1 MVVGSVVVVPAV
13 VVVVLGLDDMQV
25 STWTTSN
32 RDRQNG
38 TMKGN

>member
-13 VVVVLGLDDMQV
+13 AFVVLGLDDMQV

-32 RDRQNG
+32 RARQNG
-38 TMKGN
+38 TTISN